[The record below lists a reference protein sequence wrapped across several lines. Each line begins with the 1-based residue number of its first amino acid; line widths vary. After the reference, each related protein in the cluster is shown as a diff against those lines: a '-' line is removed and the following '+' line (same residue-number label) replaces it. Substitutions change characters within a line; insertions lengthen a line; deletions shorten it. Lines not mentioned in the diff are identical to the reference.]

1 MNRLAAALATV
12 TLILWPAWGHPS
24 PPLAPMFDEA
34 AKAVDVPAG
43 VTRAIAH
50 VESGGSPWALNIEGR
65 SYVFDS
71 KEEALQTAR
80 AAADAGKSFD
90 SGVMQVN
97 SQWLR
102 RYGIPLEAAIDPEAN
117 IYLGSWILKQ
127 EMQRLGRTWDAVAAY
142 HSPDPARGRKY
153 AELVKAALARGP
165 VARANAFKKPTPS
178 VAAPSTTASVVLTR
192 TTSTLVVE
200 RRDGGQVAREEKK
213 DSPFV
218 QRLRKS

>member
-1 MNRLAAALATV
+1 MNRMAAALVA
-12 TLILWPAWGHPS
+12 TLILWSAWGRPS
-24 PPLAPMFDEA
+24 PPLAPMFDA
-34 AKAVDVPAG
+34 AAAAVDVPAD

-65 SYVFDS
+65 SYIFDS
-71 KEEALQTAR
+71 KEKALRTAR
-80 AAADAGKSFD
+80 AAAAAGQSFD

-102 RYGIPLEAAIDPEAN
+102 RYGIPLEAAFDPEAN

-127 EMQRLGRTWDAVAAY
+127 EMQRLGRTWDAIAAY

-165 VARANAFKKPTPS
+165 VTRAEAVKKPAPS
-178 VAAPSTTASVVLTR
+178 VAVPSPAAPVILTR
-192 TTSTLVVE
+192 TTSSLVVE
-200 RRDGGQVAREEKK
+200 RRAGGQVAREEKK